1 MPPDTIP
8 TNGWRQPV
16 KGSCNQPAN
25 AGRSSGGWI
34 RTAVLVWSLIVAV
47 VCVRAAVQPY
57 KRTLFTTWEQAGA
70 DWEQGHDLYRRSW
83 SPDQDQFRYS
93 PLTAMLLV
101 PFHHL
106 PIRLGGVVWRLL
118 NAAVLLGGFALW
130 LRAAPLP
137 RTPRQQAVLF
147 LLLAPLSLSSLNNGQ
162 PNPLVIG
169 LLLAAL
175 AAVDKERWSLAAGL
189 VALATAVKVYPLAL
203 GLLLAAVYP
212 RRFTLRLLLALAL
225 AATLPFAFQHRDY
238 VYSQYIQWL
247 HRLGKDNRWD
257 WPLHMAYR
265 DLWLLI
271 RLFHVPLTPRGYLG
285 VQLASAAGCAALCLA
300 ARLRGWPR
308 RDVLAVVLVLGT
320 CWMTLCGPATESST
334 YILLAPALAWTV
346 QRAESERWPW
356 LLGLMTRMALV
367 LFLFCVVRG
376 LWPGVNRIHALGLQ
390 PQAALLLCLAYVM
403 VLVRELRMAKLQTVS
418 RDSKGSASGLPF
430 ESRLTNA
437 AGW

>member
-1 MPPDTIP
+1 MPPESAMHYAP
-8 TNGWRQPV
+8 SPGCQRRASEPVAGAPGWSHSV
-16 KGSCNQPAN
+16 
-25 AGRSSGGWI
+25 WV
-34 RTAVLVWSLIVAV
+34 RTAILVWVFIIGI

-70 DWEQGHDLYRRSW
+70 DWEQGHDLYRKSW
-83 SPDQDQFRYS
+83 SPDQDQYRYS
-93 PLTAMLLV
+93 PLTAVLLV
-101 PFHHL
+101 PFHHV
-106 PIRLGGVVWRLL
+106 PIRLGGAVWRLL
-118 NAAVLLGGFALW
+118 NAAALLGGFALW

-175 AAVDKERWSLAAGL
+175 AVVERERWWLASAL
-189 VALATAVKVYPLAL
+189 VALATVVKVYPLAI

-212 RRFTLRLLLALAL
+212 RRFAWRLLLALA
-225 AATLPFAFQHRDY
+225 AASVLPFACQHWDY
-238 VYSQYIQWL
+238 VQSQYIQWL
-247 HRLGKDNRWD
+247 ERLGKDHRWD

-271 RLFHVPLTPRGYLG
+271 RLFHVPLSPRGYLG
-285 VQLASAAGCAALCLA
+285 VQLASAASCAILCLA
-300 ARLRGWPR
+300 ARLHGWPR
-308 RDVLAVVLVLGT
+308 REVLAAILILGT
-320 CWMTLCGPATESST
+320 FWMTLCGPATESST
-334 YILLAPALAWTV
+334 YVLLAPVLAWMI
-346 QRAESERWPW
+346 QRAESERWPR

-390 PQAALLLCLAYVM
+390 PQAALLLCFVYVT
-403 VLVRELRMAKLQTVS
+403 VLIRELTMAKIPMVS
-418 RDSKGSASGLPF
+418 AAS
-430 ESRLTNA
+430 
-437 AGW
+437 

>member
-1 MPPDTIP
+1 MAWCGDASKNCACCSNRISSRLADKLALRLCLSPSCSAVRRGGPLMPPDQTMQDRNRTHKRRRFP
-8 TNGWRQPV
+8 FAYSLP
-16 KGSCNQPAN
+16 SDSA
-25 AGRSSGGWI
+25 WI
-34 RTAVLVWSLIVAV
+34 RTAILVWSLILV
-47 VCVRAAVQPY
+47 VICVRAVVQPY

-70 DWEQGHDLYRRSW
+70 DWEQGRDLYRKFW
-83 SPDQDQFRYS
+83 SADQDQFRYS
-93 PLTAMLLV
+93 PLAAALLV
-101 PFHHL
+101 PFHHMPL
-106 PIRLGGVVWRLL
+106 RLGSVVWRLL
-118 NAAVLLGGFALW
+118 NAATLLGGFALW
-130 LRAAPLP
+130 LQAAPLS
-137 RTPRQQAVLF
+137 RTRRQQAILF

-162 PNPLVIG
+162 PNPLIIG

-175 AAVDKERWSLAAGL
+175 AAAEAEYWSLAAVL
-189 VALATAVKVYPLAL
+189 ISLPTAVKVYPLAI

-212 RRFTLRLLLALAL
+212 RRFALRLLLALVLTAL
-225 AATLPFAFQHRDY
+225 LPFAFQRWDY
-238 VYSQYIQWL
+238 VQTQYVQWL
-247 HRLGKDNRWD
+247 QRLGEDHRWD

-308 RDVLAVVLVLGT
+308 RDVLAVILVLGT

-367 LFLFCVVRG
+367 LFLFCVVREIG
-376 LWPGVNRIHALGLQ
+376 
-390 PQAALLLCLAYVM
+390 
-403 VLVRELRMAKLQTVS
+403 
-418 RDSKGSASGLPF
+418 
-430 ESRLTNA
+430 
-437 AGW
+437 

>member
-1 MPPDTIP
+1 MLLEALRTWDL
-8 TNGWRQPV
+8 WV
-16 KGSCNQPAN
+16 
-25 AGRSSGGWI
+25 
-34 RTAVLVWSLIVAV
+34 RTAATIWILVVAF

-70 DWEQGHDLYRRSW
+70 DWEQGRDLYRTSW

-93 PLTAMLLV
+93 PLTAVLLV
-101 PFHHL
+101 PFHHM

-175 AAVDKERWSLAAGL
+175 AAVEGERWWLAAAL
-189 VALATAVKVYPLAL
+189 IALATAMKVYPLAI

-212 RRFTLRLLLALAL
+212 RRFAARLLLALVV
-225 AATLPFAFQHRDY
+225 AAVLPFACQHWDY
-238 VYSQYIQWL
+238 VQSQYLQWL
-247 HRLGKDNRWD
+247 HRLGMDHRWD

-271 RLFHVPLTPRGYLG
+271 RLFHVPLTPRGYFG

-308 RDVLAVVLVLGT
+308 RDVLAVILVLGT

-334 YILLAPALAWTV
+334 YVLLAPALAWTV

-367 LFLFCVVRG
+367 LFLFCVMRG

-390 PQAALLLCLAYVM
+390 PQAALLLCFAYVM
-403 VLVRELRMAKLQTVS
+403 VLVRELTRIE
-418 RDSKGSASGLPF
+418 DC
-430 ESRLTNA
+430 RLMIDDCKDRSFNHQSSICNPQSEA

>member
-1 MPPDTIP
+1 MRLEALRTWDA
-8 TNGWRQPV
+8 WV
-16 KGSCNQPAN
+16 
-25 AGRSSGGWI
+25 
-34 RTAVLVWSLIVAV
+34 RTALSIWVLAVGLI
-47 VCVRAAVQPY
+47 CVRAAVQPY
-57 KRTLFTTWEQAGA
+57 KRTLFTTWKQAGA
-70 DWEQGHDLYRRSW
+70 DWEQGNDLYRGSW
-83 SPDQDQFRYS
+83 RPDQDQFRYS
-93 PLTAMLLV
+93 PLTAVLLV

-130 LRAAPLP
+130 LRAAPLTRP
-137 RTPRQQAVLF
+137 PRQQAILH
-147 LLLAPLSLSSLNNGQ
+147 LLLLPLALSSLNNGQ

-175 AAVDKERWSLAAGL
+175 AAVEGERWWLAAAL
-189 VALATAVKVYPLAL
+189 VALATAIKVYPLAL

-212 RRFTLRLLLALAL
+212 RRFAPRLVLALVV
-225 AATLPFAFQHRDY
+225 AAVLPFACQRWEY
-238 VYSQYIQWL
+238 VQSQYVQWL
-247 HRLGKDNRWD
+247 FRLGKDQRWD
-257 WPLHMAYR
+257 WPPHMAYR

-271 RLFHVPLTPRGYLG
+271 RLFHVPLTPLGYLG

-308 RDVLAVVLVLGT
+308 REVLAVILVLGS

-334 YILLAPALAWTV
+334 YVLLAPAMAWLV
-346 QRAESERWPW
+346 LRAEIERWPW

-390 PQAALLLCLAYVM
+390 PQAALLLCLAYVT
-403 VLVRELRMAKLQTVS
+403 VLVRELRMTKLQMVS
-418 RDSKGSASGLPF
+418 RDPKGSAKPALPF
-430 ESRLTNA
+430 GSRLTNA
-437 AGW
+437 AG

>member
-1 MPPDTIP
+1 MPPDTIT

-285 VQLASAAGCAALCLA
+285 VQLASAAGCATLCLA

-308 RDVLAVVLVLGT
+308 RDVLAVILVLGT